1 MYNFISVFFQY
12 DSEKELIIDLKLMF
26 NNARTFN
33 EDGSQIYNDANTLE
47 KAMKKKVMELS
58 ISEESG
64 SAFTKK

>member
-12 DSEKELIIDLKLMF
+12 DSEKELIMDLKLMF